1 VGFDSSGI
9 RLGRGGGVYDAAFP
23 PGTEGPLLFGVA
35 FELQLVP
42 RLPCGPHDRRMHAIV
57 TERRLVRV
65 AGCSGPGGGR
75 GEEP

>member
-1 VGFDSSGI
+1 
-9 RLGRGGGVYDAAFP
+9 
-23 PGTEGPLLFGVA
+23 LLFGVA

-57 TERRLVRV
+57 TERRLLRV
-65 AGCSGPGGGR
+65 AGRSGPGGGG